1 MISVHNFFY
10 SLNDRTVI
18 FIQKIIKN
26 KNSNNQTKLDIV
38 KKIFF

>member
-1 MISVHNFFY
+1 MINVHNFFY